1 MNVIASKRILWITAV
16 ASLVILPSAGT
27 AWAKSHKAYVC
38 HKGHTISIGKSAV
51 HAHLKHGDSLGRCN
65 SCACDQT
72 FDPVSCADGKTYT
85 NACLAA
91 CANASGCAPVC
102 ACDQTHDPVSCA
114 DGKTYTNACLASCAG
129 ASGCSR
135 VCACDQT
142 FDPVSCADGKTYTNA
157 CLAACAGQTNCTTP
171 PTLPCAAFPCGGTN
185 RLICHIPPGNPTQAH
200 TLCIGGDAV
209 PPHLMNH
216 GDYCGPCR

>member
-38 HKGHTISIGKSAV
+38 HKGHTISIDKRAV

-72 FDPVSCADGKTYT
+72 YDPVSCADGKDVRQRVPGHVRQREWMRPRVRLRPDLRSSVLRGRQDVRQRVPGHVRRRERMPSSACAHATRPRSSVLRNGKTYA
-85 NACLAA
+85 NACLA
-91 CANASGCAPVC
+91 
-102 ACDQTHDPVSCA
+102 T
-114 DGKTYTNACLASCAG
+114 
-129 ASGCSR
+129 
-135 VCACDQT
+135 
-142 FDPVSCADGKTYTNA
+142 
-157 CLAACAGQTNCTTP
+157 CAGQTNCTTP

-185 RLICHIPPGNPTQAH
+185 RLICHIP
-200 TLCIGGDAV
+200 
-209 PPHLMNH
+209 
-216 GDYCGPCR
+216 R